1 MASTFSGISTALSGL
16 YAARRGL
23 DVAGQNIANANT
35 EGYSRQRLDLQ
46 AVGGSTTP
54 AMYATD
60 PGIGNGVAV
69 RGVERLRDA
78 FLESRARVEH
88 TQSAYLAALREAY
101 VRIEDVFA
109 EPSDTSLQAMLADFW
124 AGWDDVANHPGD
136 MAARSQLVQRGAVI
150 ADGLRA
156 AYEGLSS
163 QWRTLRTQTEAYV
176 RDVNESAAAVAQL
189 NFTIKRAEAAGMEV
203 NELADERDMHLLKL
217 AELVGATAVW
227 RDDGTVDVLVDGSTL
242 VSGGI
247 ARTIEVV
254 GADQIGDATTNPVR
268 LRWADTHTPVTPEGT
283 LGAMTELLGEILP
296 GFAAALDDVAAT
308 LADTVNTLH
317 MAGYDVDGGT
327 GRAFF
332 SGTTARTITVA
343 VTEREVAV
351 ASAPGT
357 VDGSN
362 ASKIAELAKRD
373 DGADAR
379 YRTLVVELGVAA
391 LTVNR
396 RAEIQ
401 ERVTA
406 NVDAAR
412 LAAAGVNLDE
422 EMISLLAHQRAYE
435 AAARVI
441 TTLDSMLETLINRTG
456 LVGR

>member
-35 EGYSRQRLDLQ
+35 EGYSRQRLSLQ
-46 AVGGSTTP
+46 SVGGSTVP
-54 AMYATD
+54 AMYAID

-69 RGVERLRDA
+69 RGVDRLRSS
-78 FLESRARVEH
+78 FLEARARVEH
-88 TQSAYLAALREAY
+88 TQNAYLTALREAY

-109 EPSDTSLQAMLADFW
+109 EPSDTSLQALLADFW

-136 MAARSQLVQRGAVI
+136 LAARSQLVQRGSVV

-156 AYEGLSS
+156 AYEGLNS

-189 NFTIKRAEAAGMEV
+189 NQTIKRAEAAGMVV
-203 NELADERDMHLLKL
+203 NELADERDMHLIKL
-217 AELVGATAVW
+217 AQLIGATAVW

-242 VSGGI
+242 VSGGS
-247 ARTIEVV
+247 ARQLEVV
-254 GADQIGDATTNPVR
+254 GAEQISDATSNPVV
-268 LRWADTHTPVTPEGT
+268 LRWADTKTPVTPGGA
-283 LGAMTELLGEILP
+283 LGAMSELLGEILP
-296 GFAAALDDVAAT
+296 GFAAALDEVAAA
-308 LADTVNTLH
+308 LADTVNAQH
-317 MAGYDVDGGT
+317 MVGYDVDGGT
-327 GRAFF
+327 GRPFF
-332 SGTTARTITVA
+332 TGNTASTIAVA

-362 ASKIAELAKRD
+362 AAKLAELGKLT
-373 DGADAR
+373 DGADAL
-379 YRTLVVELGVAA
+379 YRKLVVDLGVAA
-391 LTVNR
+391 LATNR

-401 ERVTA
+401 AQVTA

-412 LAAAGVNLDE
+412 LAEAGVNLDE
-422 EMISLLAHQRAYE
+422 EMINLLASQRAYE
-435 AAARVI
+435 AAARVL
-441 TTLDSMLETLINRTG
+441 TTVDSMLDTLINRTG